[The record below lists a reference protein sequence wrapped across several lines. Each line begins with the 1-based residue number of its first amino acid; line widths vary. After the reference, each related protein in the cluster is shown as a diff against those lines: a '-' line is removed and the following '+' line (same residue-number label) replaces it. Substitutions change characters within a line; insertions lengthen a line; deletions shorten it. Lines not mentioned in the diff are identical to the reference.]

1 LWVIID
7 RLWLIVGNIPTIKT
21 IMTIN
26 KNTFTGE
33 FSYSL
38 DSKGRLNI
46 PARFRNVLSKEN
58 QRSFVI
64 TRGMDTCV
72 WVYPLEIWLTIEDEL
87 RKLSSLSR
95 INRSF
100 VRSTVRY
107 ASSVQYDKQG
117 RIPLSQNL
125 INYAK
130 LKKDALII
138 GMVNKIEIW
147 NPKLLGTAEKDFNEI
162 KSSEFDELANQI
174 IL

>member
-1 LWVIID
+1 
-7 RLWLIVGNIPTIKT
+7 
-21 IMTIN
+21 MTLN

-46 PARFRNVLSKEN
+46 PAKFRNVLSKED
-58 QRSFVI
+58 RSSFVI
-64 TRGMDTCV
+64 TKGMDPCI
-72 WVYPLEIWLTIEDEL
+72 WVYPVGIWQNIEDEL
-87 RKLSSLSR
+87 KKLSSLSR
-95 INRSF
+95 VNRSF

-107 ASSVQYDKQG
+107 TSTVNYDKQG
-117 RIPLSQNL
+117 RIAITQNL
-125 INYAK
+125 IDYAK
-130 LKKDALII
+130 LKKEVLII

-147 NPKLLGTAEKDFNEI
+147 NPRLLANAEKEFHKI

>member
-1 LWVIID
+1 
-7 RLWLIVGNIPTIKT
+7 
-21 IMTIN
+21 MTLN

-46 PARFRNVLSKEN
+46 PAKFRNVLSKDN
-58 QRSFVI
+58 RSSFVI
-64 TRGMDTCV
+64 TKGMDQCI
-72 WVYPLEIWLTIEDEL
+72 WVYPVGIWQNIEDEL
-87 RKLSSLSR
+87 KKLSSLSR
-95 INRSF
+95 VNRSF

-107 ASSVQYDKQG
+107 TSTVNYDKQG
-117 RIPLSQNL
+117 RIAITQNL
-125 INYAK
+125 IDYAK
-130 LKKDALII
+130 LKKEVLII

-147 NPKLLGTAEKDFNEI
+147 NPRLLANAEKEFHEI